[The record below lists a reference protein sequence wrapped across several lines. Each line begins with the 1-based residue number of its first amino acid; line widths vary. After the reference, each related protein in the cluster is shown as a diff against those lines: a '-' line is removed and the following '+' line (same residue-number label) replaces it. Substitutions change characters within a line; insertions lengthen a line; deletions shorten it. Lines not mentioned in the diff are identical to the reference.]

1 MRRAFAISAGL
12 HALFIAL
19 SFGQFELWESEE
31 EPIVITAEV
40 TLMSEAEFDAATS
53 VAPEFVPSEI
63 GLIAAPTALDLDAL
77 RPDDEMEVTIN
88 DVEGPDDPSEA
99 DAEADLSAV
108 LVQNQVSANTQTAA
122 LAPNLPQSFDLGIST
137 PNTQPT
143 ERRPQQALRPA
154 SMTRPTP
161 QRPSLRIDTTP
172 AAPPPEDAEEADER
186 QEEIAT
192 GEEANTEEEAQEAT
206 APEEAAT
213 EIVPEI
219 AEDLPEP
226 EETPAPLEDDLPE
239 TDVAEQEPPAPLT
252 SAPPRARP
260 RPEPEEV
267 EVAEAE
273 EETPVE
279 EAPVEVAE
287 EPEPEPAEEPAEEPA
302 AEEPVETVATAE
314 ATADVPTGPPLT
326 PGEIGGF
333 TNAISS
339 KWNIGRVLGMEN
351 GESLIVTVAFS
362 LDRSGQVVNDD
373 VRLIRPGSADGPYS
387 IAFQAARSAVLQAS
401 RQGAFQLPPDKY
413 GQWQDVE
420 VTFDPSRGAE
430 GVGL

>member
-1 MRRAFAISAGL
+1 MRRAFAISAAL

-19 SFGQFELWESEE
+19 SFGQFELWEDDE
-31 EPIVITAEV
+31 EPIVVTAEV
-40 TLMSEAEFDAATS
+40 TLISEAEFDAAVS

-88 DVEGPDDPSEA
+88 DLEGPDDPSEA

-122 LAPNLPQSFDLGIST
+122 LAPNLPQSFDIGIST
-137 PNTQPT
+137 PNAQPT

-279 EAPVEVAE
+279 EEPVEIAE
-287 EPEPEPAEEPAEEPA
+287 EPEPEPAEEPAEEPV
-302 AEEPVETVATAE
+302 AEEPTEPQVTTA
-314 ATADVPTGPPLT
+314 ASADVPTGPPLA
-326 PGEIGGF
+326 ESAIGAMVEGVSDNWTLSF
-333 TNAISS
+333 EGVEDWETF
-339 KWNIGRVLGMEN
+339 
-351 GESLIVTVAFS
+351 IVTVRFELDPRGNIVGDVEPLEPSSPSGGYSVAF
-362 LDRSGQVVNDD
+362 RQARIAVVQ
-373 VRLIRPGSADGPYS
+373 SAN
-387 IAFQAARSAVLQAS
+387 
-401 RQGAFQLPPDKY
+401 QGVFQLPPESH
-413 GQWQDVE
+413 GRWRFVE
-420 VTFDPSRGAE
+420 MTFDPSRGLTG
-430 GVGL
+430 GVGG